1 MNISLILNIH
11 VHFNYI
17 CVLNTESL
25 MDEFTYI
32 SNADPAALES
42 LYQQYKTNPASV
54 DESWARFFEGI
65 DFATRTYSGKV
76 EVSSNGSTS
85 IPEQVLDEFKVINLI
100 NGYRSR
106 GHLFTR
112 TNPVRERRK
121 YTPTLD
127 IENFGL
133 ETSDLDTVFQ
143 AGDLIGIGASPLKQI
158 VEHLKETYCQSIGV
172 EYMYMRNLEAV
183 AWIQSRMETSKSKA
197 NYTKAQKQKMFSK
210 LSDAVG
216 FESFLDK
223 KFVGQKRFSLEGC
236 EALIPAM
243 DVMVS
248 HGSTIGIQ
256 EYVIGMAHRGRLNV
270 LSNIFKK
277 DAGRIFTEFEGKE
290 YDDDGEFS
298 GDVKYHLGYSTSVRT
313 DSGKEIQLTLSPN
326 PSHLEAVGP
335 VVEGMT
341 RAFAEQNHQGEFSKI
356 MPVVIHGDAA
366 IAGQGV
372 VYEVV
377 QMAKLDGYKTGG
389 TIHIVVNNQV
399 GFTTNYLDGRSSI
412 YCTDVAKVTLSPVF
426 HVNAD
431 DVEAVAYAVQLA
443 IEFRQ
448 KFQGDVFIDLLGYR
462 KYGHNEGDEPRFTQ
476 PILYKAIA
484 KHPNPKKIYLANLV
498 SEGILT
504 EEEAVKFEEDQKANL
519 EKSLAEAREK
529 TRAEIRPFL
538 EHRWQHIR
546 PSNKED
552 FHHSPETS
560 VTIKKL
566 KEIAKVLYT
575 IPEGMKFFKK
585 MEKLL
590 NDRRK
595 MVEETDQ
602 LDWGMAEMLAY
613 GSLLSEGFPIRFSG
627 QDVERGTFSHRHAV
641 LKIEDSEEEYVPLN
655 NISAKQ
661 GEFQIYNSLLSE
673 YAVLGFDYGY
683 SLAAPNGLTIWEAQF
698 GDFNNGAQ
706 IIIDQFISSAEDKW
720 RSMSGLVMLLPHGY
734 EGQGAEHSSGRME
747 RFLSLC
753 AEHNMVIANVTTP
766 ANYFHMIRRQ
776 LKGEIRKPLVVF
788 SPKSLLR
795 YPKCVSSLNDL
806 AKGGFKEIIDD
817 EGIKAAD
824 VKKLVLCSGKI
835 YFDLIEEREN
845 LKAKD
850 VAIVRIEQLYP
861 FPQKQLDAIVSK
873 YKSASKILWVQEEPE
888 NMGAWAYIL
897 RLLRKSNIDLISRAE
912 SGSPATGSSKR
923 HAVEQ
928 ASILSKVFSA

>member
-1 MNISLILNIH
+1 
-11 VHFNYI
+11 
-17 CVLNTESL
+17 

-32 SNADPAALES
+32 SNADPAALEN
-42 LYQQYKTNPASV
+42 LYQQYKTNPSSV

-65 DFATRTYSGKV
+65 DFATKTYSQKV
-76 EVSSNGSTS
+76 VASGNGSTA

-121 YTPTLD
+121 YAPSLD

-133 ETSDLDTVFQ
+133 EASDLDTVFQ

-183 AWIQSRMETSKSKA
+183 AWIQTRMETSKSKA
-197 NYTKAQKQKMFSK
+197 NFTKAQKQKMFSK

-313 DSGKEIQLTLSPN
+313 DSGTEIQLTLSPN

-341 RAFAEQNHQGEFSKI
+341 RAFAEQNHQGEFSRI

-529 TRAEIRPFL
+529 NRAEIRPFL

-595 MVEETDQ
+595 MVEESDQ

-655 NISAKQ
+655 NISSKQ

-683 SLAAPNGLTIWEAQF
+683 SLAAPNCLTIWEAQF

-788 SPKSLLR
+788 SPKNLLR
-795 YPKCVSSLNDL
+795 HPKATSTDL

-835 YFDLIEEREN
+835 YYDLIEERDN

-850 VAIVRIEQLYP
+850 VALVRIEQLYP

-897 RLLRKSNIDLISRAE
+897 RLLRKSKIDLISRAE